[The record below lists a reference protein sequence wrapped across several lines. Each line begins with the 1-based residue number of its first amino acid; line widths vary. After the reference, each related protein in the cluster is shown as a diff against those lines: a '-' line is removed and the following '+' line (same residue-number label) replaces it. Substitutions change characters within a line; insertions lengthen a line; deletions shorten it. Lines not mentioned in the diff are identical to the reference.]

1 MSSLARLLSFVRR
14 VPSAYAAGGLAT
26 IIYAAI
32 APQVPL
38 SARALLKRAQEQ
50 ADLEL
55 VTRAAWVLIGA
66 AVLVGA
72 ARFCSRYILFRA
84 ARQIEY
90 ELRNDLC
97 GHLQTLPQS
106 YFTSRRTGDLMSR
119 AVNDV
124 NAVRV
129 FLGMGLMN
137 VLQTPVLFAS
147 MAIAMVSIDGYV
159 TAVIVLPFLLF
170 LPLGRVMGRRMFA
183 ASLEVQERL
192 ADLSTVVQENAAG
205 VLVVRSYAMEG
216 AERGRFAA
224 ENQKLYRRHVKLAQI
239 DAYLQPSIM
248 ALPAASLVL
257 LTWFGGRAVLEGRM
271 DIPDFLTFY
280 LIMLQMTFP
289 TLMLGYLVAITQ
301 RGLAAFSRIT
311 EILDTV
317 PTIRDRAD
325 AASMEELRGEV
336 EARDLTLSYSRD
348 EREVAVRGVS
358 FHARAGETIGIVG
371 SVGAGKS
378 TLVSAIPRLMEVP
391 DGALFLDGV
400 DLTRVPLQLLR
411 RSISM
416 VPQESFLF
424 STTIAENIAFGRP
437 DATREEIEE
446 AARRAD
452 VFSDIQAL
460 PQGFETVVGER
471 GVTLSGGQRQRVALA
486 RALLLRPAILILDD
500 ALSSVD
506 AATEEAILE
515 QLRTARRGRTSFIV
529 AHRISAV
536 RDADRILVLE
546 RGELV
551 EQGSHEELV
560 RADGIYARLARRQQ
574 LEEELESGSLRGQA
588 S

>member
-1 MSSLARLLSFVRR
+1 MSSFARLLSFVRR
-14 VPSAYAAGGLAT
+14 APSSYVTGGLVT
-26 IIYAAI
+26 ILYAAI

-38 SARALLKRAQEQ
+38 SARELLKRAKDQEP
-50 ADLEL
+50 LEL
-55 VTRAAWVLIGA
+55 VTQAAL
-66 AVLVGA
+66 VLVVAAIAVGL
-72 ARFCSRYILFRA
+72 ARFFSRYILFRA

-106 YFTSRRTGDLMSR
+106 YFTARRTGDLMSR

-124 NAVRV
+124 NSVRV

-137 VLQTPVLFAS
+137 LVQTPVLFAS
-147 MAIAMVSIDGYV
+147 MAIAMISIDGYV

-170 LPLGRVMGRRMFA
+170 LPLGRMMGRRMFS
-183 ASLEVQERL
+183 ASLEIQERL
-192 ADLSTVVQENAAG
+192 GDLSTVVQENAAG
-205 VLVVRSYAMEG
+205 VLVVRSYAMED
-216 AERGRFAA
+216 AEQRRFDAK
-224 ENQKLYRRHVKLAQI
+224 NQNLYRRHVRLAQI
-239 DAYLQPSIM
+239 DAVLQPSIM

-257 LTWFGGRAVLEGRM
+257 LTWFGGRAVIEGRM

-301 RGLAAFSRIT
+301 RGLAAFGRIT

-317 PTIRDRAD
+317 PSIRDREGVEAM
-325 AASMEELRGEV
+325 SELRGEV
-336 EARDLTLSYSRD
+336 EARSLTLWHGPEARS
-348 EREVAVRGVS
+348 VAVDGVTFS
-358 FHARAGETIGIVG
+358 ATPGQTIGIVG
-371 SVGAGKS
+371 SVGSGKS
-378 TLVSAIPRLMEVP
+378 TLVSAIPRLLEV
-391 DGALFLDGV
+391 GEGELLLDNV
-400 DLTRVPLQLLR
+400 DVNRVPLALLR

-424 STTIAENIAFGRP
+424 STSIAENIAFGRP

-446 AARRAD
+446 AARCAD
-452 VFSDIQAL
+452 VLGDIEAL
-460 PQGFETVVGER
+460 PHGFDTVVGER

-506 AATEEAILE
+506 AVTEEEILG
-515 QLRTARRGRTSFIV
+515 QLRGARRGRTSFIV

-546 RGELV
+546 RGKVV
-551 EQGSHEELV
+551 ENGSHDALL
-560 RADGIYARLARRQQ
+560 RADGIYARLVRRQQ
-574 LEEELESGSLRGQA
+574 LEEELSDPSARDQA